1 MSPASEDRLDLLRDF
16 HDRGVSSMIL
26 TNSVSHGWAD
36 SSAEEPKWNELN
48 DLGRNVVAEMNR
60 LGMVIDISH
69 VSDKTFGLNRRGQG
83 DEDVRKIMGGNLRP
97 VWKRVTGEE

>member
-1 MSPASEDRLDLLRDF
+1 MALAIEDRPDLLRDF
-16 HDRGVSSMIL
+16 HDRSVSSMIL
-26 TNSVSHGWAD
+26 IHNVSHGWAD
-36 SSAEEPKWNELN
+36 SSADEPKWNELN

-60 LGMVIDISH
+60 LGMVIDVSH

-83 DEDVRKIMGGNLRP
+83 DEDVRMIMGGNLLP